1 MIRLCTFRSI
11 STYIFIL
18 VCVVMVVPSKSFS
31 KDLETRHVFR
41 IERSKNANIVQYDV
55 QLTPDGKIYSKEA
68 VIAYWIRLAKD
79 GQRKELSSTQRRW
92 AYGFKTKYDAKG
104 NFAILEMRAKIGRKI
119 KVYAV
124 DGVYRGETRIDD
136 QPAFI
141 EKIYITT
148 IEGGMLPKVQSIGL
162 YGKDI
167 LTGED
172 RYENIKP

>member
-1 MIRLCTFRSI
+1 MIRLCTVRSI

-18 VCVVMVVPSKSFS
+18 VCVLMVVPAKSFS

-55 QLTPDGKIYSKEA
+55 QLTPNGKIYAKEA

-79 GQRKELSSTQRRW
+79 GQRKELSSSQRRW
-92 AYGFKTKYDAKG
+92 AYGFKTKYNAKG
-104 NFAILEMRAKIGRKI
+104 NFAILDMKADIGRKI

-124 DGVYRGETRIDD
+124 DGVYRAETRIDG

-148 IEGGMLPKVQSIGL
+148 IEGGILPKVQSIGL
-162 YGKDI
+162 YGKD
-167 LTGED
+167 TVSGED
-172 RYENIKP
+172 RYEKIKP